1 VLKRKQRG
9 TRQIQAAR
17 EIAMNA
23 DNTRSRG
30 SMLVLVLFLAGLL
43 GVFSAVA
50 AMAMR
55 AAVNS
60 SRSFAENLRAEEAV
74 RAAIEQTVAQSGG
87 VIADMRGTN
96 LVMLDQTQVAVTLLG
111 EAARIDLNFASP
123 KLIAGIFRQIGVP
136 GDQADAFAA
145 RVVDWRD
152 DDDQVEKGGAERA
165 AYRAL
170 GRVDG
175 PRNGPFVHV
184 AELALVLGI
193 PAPVAAAAAPYLT
206 VASGHE
212 QINPMLA
219 DPPVLLALPGASVNG
234 VRDFL
239 ARRSNPT
246 ASFETSISSLGP
258 VEDFVSAD
266 PGAAIRFE
274 ARVRLGPNNER
285 RLEAVVYILEGDSE
299 PFRILAWDANP
310 PERIRTL
317 P

>member
-1 VLKRKQRG
+1 MIG
-9 TRQIQAAR
+9 DSAR
-17 EIAMNA
+17 N
-23 DNTRSRG
+23 RG

-43 GVFSAVA
+43 AVFAAVA
-50 AMAMR
+50 AMAMQ
-55 AAVNS
+55 AAVNV
-60 SRSFAENLRAEEAV
+60 SRGFADNLRAEEAF

-87 VIADMRGTN
+87 TIRNMRGTN
-96 LVMLDQTQVAVTLLG
+96 IVILDQTQVTVTLTD
-111 EAARIDLNFASP
+111 ESARIDLNFAGP
-123 KLIAGIFRQIGVP
+123 ELLAGLFRQIGVP
-136 GDQADAFAA
+136 DDQAVAYAA

-152 DDDQVEKGGAERA
+152 EDDKVQTGGAERA

-175 PRNGPFVHV
+175 PRNGPFVHP

-193 PAPVAAAAAPYLT
+193 PAQVAAAAAPYIT

-219 DPPVLLALPGASVNG
+219 DPPVLMALPGVSANG

-239 ARRSNPT
+239 AQRASPT
-246 ASFETSISSLGP
+246 ATFETAMRSLGR
-258 VEDFVSAD
+258 VEDFVSTD
-266 PGAAIRFE
+266 PGTGVRFE
-274 ARVRLGPNNER
+274 GRVRMGANNER
-285 RLEAVVYILEGDSE
+285 RFEAVVYVLEGDKE

-310 PERIRTL
+310 PARLRAL